1 MKWGWSE
8 ARAANESKSPG
19 SIAWLRPLSAA
30 VPWITVGLLTLM
42 LYMVSGVYTR
52 AQGLAVSLPDTGIGE
67 GLKAS
72 LVALVIPSARETL
85 VFFDDTRYVLD
96 DEASLAAFGEQ
107 LAERA
112 RKAKEDSLLVL
123 ADGRVASGKLM
134 TVAAEAKR
142 RGIARLLFAER
153 RERQGAK

>member
-1 MKWGWSE
+1 VKWGWSE
-8 ARAANESKSPG
+8 ARTAGESGSSG

-52 AQGLAVSLPDTGIGE
+52 STGLAVSLPDTGIGE
-67 GLKAS
+67 GLRAS

-96 DEASLAAFGEQ
+96 DESSLAAFGEQ

>member
-8 ARAANESKSPG
+8 AHAANESRGAG

>member
-8 ARAANESKSPG
+8 AHAANELKAAG
-19 SIAWLRPLSAA
+19 AVAWLRPLVAA

-42 LYMVSGVYTR
+42 LSMVSGVYTR

-67 GLKAS
+67 GLPTQ

-96 DEASLAAFGEQ
+96 DPASLAAFGEQ

-123 ADGRVASGKLM
+123 ADGRVASGRLM
-134 TVAAEAKR
+134 AVAAEAKR

-153 RERQGAK
+153 RERQGAQ

>member
-8 ARAANESKSPG
+8 VHAANELENSG

-30 VPWITVGLLTLM
+30 VPWLTVGILVLM
-42 LYMVSGVYTR
+42 FYMVSGVYTR
-52 AQGLAVSLPDTGIGE
+52 AEGLAVSLPDTHVGE
-67 GLKAS
+67 GLRTQ

-96 DEASLAAFGEQ
+96 DADSLAAFGEQ
-107 LAERA
+107 LEERA
-112 RKAKEDSLLVL
+112 GKSKEDSLLVL

-134 TVAAEAKR
+134 AVAAAAKKS
-142 RGIARLLFAER
+142 GIARILFAER
-153 RERQGAK
+153 RERQAAK

>member
-8 ARAANESKSPG
+8 AHAANELRG
-19 SIAWLRPLSAA
+19 AGQIAWLRPLVSA

-42 LYMVSGVYTR
+42 LSMVSGVYTR

-67 GLKAS
+67 GLPTQ

-96 DEASLAAFGEQ
+96 DPASLAAFGEQ

-123 ADGRVASGKLM
+123 ADGRVASGRLM
-134 TVAAEAKR
+134 AVAAEAKR